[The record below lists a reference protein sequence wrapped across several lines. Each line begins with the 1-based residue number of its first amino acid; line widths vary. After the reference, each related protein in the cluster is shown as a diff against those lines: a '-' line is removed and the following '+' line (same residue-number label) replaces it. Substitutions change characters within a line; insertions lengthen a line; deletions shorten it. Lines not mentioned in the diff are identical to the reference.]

1 MEKIILIIALAVL
14 PLVGYSQV
22 TAKPMDIP
30 SLELLIKSHKVKY
43 DRLEYRNKN
52 EMKHSAWSITVA
64 NVTNKY
70 EEMHKELTTRYS
82 MVSAWGT
89 TALAALNLAKDIK
102 DTFPLLNTF
111 IQQTKHLTNIY
122 VIREYA
128 NTIEAINLE
137 CKYLSAT
144 IKKIP
149 LLRADAQS
157 ILEVILELEAR
168 VSSINQYLKN
178 CIFMVEGYITLQGI
192 GYKTSIVDKGRI
204 ATKII
209 QDYTR

>member
-1 MEKIILIIALAVL
+1 MGKITLIIALTLL
-14 PLVGYSQV
+14 PLFGYSQNV
-22 TAKPMDIP
+22 SKPMDIP
-30 SLELLIKSHKVKY
+30 SLELLIKSHKEKY
-43 DRLEYRNKN
+43 DRLEQRNKN
-52 EMKHSAWSITVA
+52 EMRHSAWSSTVA
-64 NVTNKY
+64 NVTDKY
-70 EEMHKELTTRYS
+70 DDLHKELTTRYS

-102 DTFPLLNTF
+102 DTFQLLNTF
-111 IQQTKHLTNIY
+111 IKQTKYLKNIY

-149 LLRADAQS
+149 LLRADAQL
-157 ILEVILELEAR
+157 ILEVILELDAR

-178 CIFMVEGYITLQGI
+178 CIFMVEGYIALQSV
-192 GYKTSIVDKGRI
+192 GYKNSIVDKGRI